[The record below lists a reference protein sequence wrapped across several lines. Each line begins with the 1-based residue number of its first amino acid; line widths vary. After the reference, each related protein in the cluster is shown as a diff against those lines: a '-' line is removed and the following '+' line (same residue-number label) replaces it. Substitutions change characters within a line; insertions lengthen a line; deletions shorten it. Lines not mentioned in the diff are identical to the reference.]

1 MRRRG
6 ASSGKAAKQ
15 GRRESGK
22 SRAARKP
29 APRLAELE
37 KRLSE
42 ALRQRAATSE
52 VLEIISS
59 SERELKPVFQ
69 AILKNAVRLCEAKFG
84 NLLLI
89 DGQTARWAA
98 GVGTPPKLARYLQS
112 PSYRPTP
119 GSHLDRVMRTGQV
132 SYSADDTTE
141 PVVGASARLGG
152 AKSSVCVPM
161 IKDKTLV
168 GAIFMYRTEVRP
180 FTDDQINLVKSFAA
194 QAVIALQNA
203 RLFNET
209 KEALERQTATA
220 EVLQVINS
228 SPGDLAPV
236 FDAILMKA
244 HSLCG
249 VTHGALQLYIG
260 AKLRA
265 VAVHGLSEAFADR
278 LRQGFVPGSNHPSQP
293 LLKGARFVQIR
304 DQGEI
309 DDPLSRAA
317 FELAGIHTVLFIPLR
332 KDGILLGLISAAC
345 QEVKPFTEKEIGLLE
360 SFAAQAVIAIEN
372 ARLLNETKESL
383 ERQTATADVLKVIAS
398 SPADV
403 QPVFN
408 AIAERSNRL
417 IDGVATAAYSLV
429 GDMVHLMAF
438 TPVNAA
444 ADAALRAMFPAPISQ
459 FVWAE
464 PIGKGETYVVTD
476 AAVGFAGRP

>member
-1 MRRRG
+1 MAGVSRTG
-6 ASSGKAAKQ
+6 GKTGKVRARKE
-15 GRRESGK
+15 RKSGK
-22 SRAARKP
+22 SRAARVP

-37 KRLSE
+37 KRLSQ
-42 ALRQRAATSE
+42 AIRQRAAPAAL
-52 VLEIISS
+52 LEIISS
-59 SERELKPVFQ
+59 SEGELKPVFQ
-69 AILKNAVRLCEAKFG
+69 AILKNAVRLCGAKFG

-152 AKSSVCVPM
+152 ARSSVCVPM
-161 IKDKTLV
+161 VKDKTLV

-180 FTDDQINLVKSFAA
+180 FHHDQIHIVKSFAA

-209 KEALERQTATA
+209 KEALDQQTATA

-236 FDAILMKA
+236 FDAILEKA

-249 VTHGALQLYIG
+249 VTHGALQLYDG
-260 AKLRA
+260 AKFRA
-265 VAVHGLSEAFADR
+265 VALHGLSEAFADR
-278 LRQGFVPGSNHPSQP
+278 LRQRFLPGPNHPSQP

-317 FELAGIHTVLFIPLR
+317 FELGGVRTVLFIPLR
-332 KDGILLGLISAAC
+332 KDGMLLGRISAAR

-372 ARLLNETKESL
+372 ARLLNELNKRPTDLTKC
-383 ERQTATADVLKVIAS
+383 
-398 SPADV
+398 
-403 QPVFN
+403 
-408 AIAERSNRL
+408 
-417 IDGVATAAYSLV
+417 
-429 GDMVHLMAF
+429 
-438 TPVNAA
+438 
-444 ADAALRAMFPAPISQ
+444 LR
-459 FVWAE
+459 
-464 PIGKGETYVVTD
+464 
-476 AAVGFAGRP
+476 

>member
-1 MRRRG
+1 MRRRA

-15 GRRESGK
+15 GRRKSGK
-22 SRAARKP
+22 SRAARVP

-37 KRLSE
+37 KQLSE

-141 PVVGASARLGG
+141 PVVGASAGLGG
-152 AKSSVCVPM
+152 ARSSVCVPM
-161 IKDKTLV
+161 VKDKTLV

-209 KEALERQTATA
+209 KEALEQQTATA

-236 FDAILMKA
+236 FDAILEKA
-244 HSLCG
+244 HSLCA
-249 VTHGALQLYIG
+249 VAHGSLQLYDG
-260 AKLRA
+260 QKMRA

-278 LRQGFVPGSNHPSQP
+278 LRQGFVPGPNHSGQR
-293 LLKGARFVQIR
+293 LLEGARFV
-304 DQGEI
+304 
-309 DDPLSRAA
+309 
-317 FELAGIHTVLFIPLR
+317 
-332 KDGILLGLISAAC
+332 
-345 QEVKPFTEKEIGLLE
+345 
-360 SFAAQAVIAIEN
+360 
-372 ARLLNETKESL
+372 
-383 ERQTATADVLKVIAS
+383 
-398 SPADV
+398 
-403 QPVFN
+403 
-408 AIAERSNRL
+408 
-417 IDGVATAAYSLV
+417 
-429 GDMVHLMAF
+429 
-438 TPVNAA
+438 
-444 ADAALRAMFPAPISQ
+444 
-459 FVWAE
+459 
-464 PIGKGETYVVTD
+464 
-476 AAVGFAGRP
+476 